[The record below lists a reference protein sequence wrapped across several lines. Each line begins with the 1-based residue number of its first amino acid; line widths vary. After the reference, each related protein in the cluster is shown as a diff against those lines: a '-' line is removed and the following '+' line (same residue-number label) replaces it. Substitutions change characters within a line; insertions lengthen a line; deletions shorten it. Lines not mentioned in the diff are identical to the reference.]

1 MSIYTLVLLWWHPKD
16 KKVHEKRWNKD
27 DHYKALQFVD
37 KIGETKSTVVSQ
49 FTVAEDGGE
58 YAGAW

>member
-1 MSIYTLVLLWWHPKD
+1 MVLLWWDPVD

-27 DHYKALQFVD
+27 DSYKASVFADKVTTSKKAIVSTFV
-37 KIGETKSTVVSQ
+37 
-49 FTVAEDGGE
+49 VAEETGE